1 MKQPHTE
8 QTIKHTDDE
17 QNTGNHKEPG
27 ARDAGGADRFGGT
40 RQGAENVEQ
49 TTDMS
54 RDSREES
61 VETGTDV
68 DRVSGL
74 DEVNTSTKQ
83 VSNPQ
88 ERHPERDENGR
99 M

>member
-27 ARDAGGADRFGGT
+27 AKDAAGADKRGGT
-40 RQGAENVEQ
+40 RAGAENVEQ
-49 TTDMS
+49 GR
-54 RDSREES
+54 RDSKAES
-61 VETGTDV
+61 IESGPDV

-74 DEVNTSTKQ
+74 DEVNASTK
-83 VSNPQ
+83 PTDAPR
-88 ERHPERDENGR
+88 ERSAERDEHGR